1 MKFTLEIAP
10 PRTTAQQKGER
21 ILWVSDGKAAKPII
35 QHYEKATVKHA
46 RDVYKDALRPYAP
59 ESPIE
64 GPIEIKII
72 WRYKAK
78 KAEWKVT
85 RPDLDNMEKL
95 LLDAMTEMGFWK
107 DDSQVCMKATAKTW
121 SKDSGIDIEVRE
133 IT

>member
-21 ILWVSDGKAAKPII
+21 IIWTAKGYQIM
-35 QHYEKATVKHA
+35 HYEKATVKHV
-46 RDVYKDALRPYAP
+46 RDVYTEALKPHAP
-59 ESPIE
+59 EAPIE
-64 GPIEIKII
+64 GPVEIKII

-95 LLDAMTEMGFWK
+95 LLDCMTQVGFWK

-121 SKDSGIDIEVRE
+121 SKDNGIDIEVRE